1 MLVASCEW
9 VLSRIEAIVNEPTL
23 YFRALRANPHAGFT
37 LVEVLVAIVVV
48 AIGVTGLATLT
59 SITSSSQVALKS
71 ANSRGDAVAADIA
84 EIQRINDRFTCAS
97 GTCLISS
104 GDVNQN
110 GYFPSSSSAQT
121 TFRVRCAYQSNSD
134 LVTTLAGLIPANSSA
149 STRLADSG
157 VTRSIDTANQ
167 GNAHRYTVTYTA
179 GGQTLATLTLVPTTA
194 AWCP

>member
-1 MLVASCEW
+1 LLAASFEW

-23 YFRALRANPHAGFT
+23 YFTAHRANPRAGFT

-59 SITSSSQVALKS
+59 NITSSSQVALKS

-104 GDVNQN
+104 SDVSQN
-110 GYFPSSSSAQT
+110 GYFPSSQNAQT
-121 TFRVRCAYQSNSD
+121 TFRDRCAYRSNLD

-149 STRLADSG
+149 SAALTASG
-157 VTRSIDTANQ
+157 VTRAVTVADQ
-167 GNAHRYTVTYTA
+167 GQAHRYTVTYTA
-179 GGQTLATLTLVPTTA
+179 GGSTLATLTLVPTTA

>member
-1 MLVASCEW
+1 M
-9 VLSRIEAIVNEPTL
+9 NETTL
-23 YFRALRANPHAGFT
+23 HLTERRADPHAGFT
-37 LVEVLVAIVVV
+37 LVEVLVAVLVVS
-48 AIGVTGLATLT
+48 IGVAGLATLT
-59 SITSSSQVALKS
+59 NITSSSQVALKS
-71 ANSRGDAVAADIA
+71 ANSRADAVAADIA

-97 GTCLISS
+97 GTCLISGS
-104 GDVNQN
+104 DVNQN

-121 TFRVRCAYQSNSD
+121 TFKDRCAYRSNSD

-179 GGQTLATLTLVPTTA
+179 GSQTLATLTLVPTTA